1 MIRRPPRSTLFPYT
15 TLFRSPGAPLPAWWS
30 VAMDSGLGDAVA
42 DSVARSMPHD
52 QPGRWLDASDQWL
65 ATLVTPFLAHV
76 RSALHVSAPPDT
88 ALMRRLG
95 RMLAARVAQ
104 VNWGPDVYEQFLL
117 RNDPDVRAAL
127 GYFPRLREL
136 LGGTK

>member
-15 TLFRSPGAPLPAWWS
+15 TLFR
-30 VAMDSGLGDAVA
+30 
-42 DSVARSMPHD
+42 
-52 QPGRWLDASDQWL
+52 SDQWL